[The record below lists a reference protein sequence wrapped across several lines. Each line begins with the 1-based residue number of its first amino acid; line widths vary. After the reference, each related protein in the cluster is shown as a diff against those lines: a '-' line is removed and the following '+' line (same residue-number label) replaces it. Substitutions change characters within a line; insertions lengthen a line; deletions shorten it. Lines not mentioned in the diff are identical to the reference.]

1 MLSGLALRTIYNSV
15 FMVEKAKLKM
25 QPLGSTHHAFLMLK
39 WTERVG
45 SSRVEGEAVQ
55 RELRF
60 AKSMSPFCLKC

>member
-1 MLSGLALRTIYNSV
+1 
-15 FMVEKAKLKM
+15 M

-45 SSRVEGEAVQ
+45 SGRVEGEAVQ